1 MKPWERAPKASAPNK
16 SAPWRTKPGSSGSAV
31 APPKS
36 APWRAKPGGSPSA
49 GAPPKYA
56 PLRTQPGNSPT
67 GVASAQRK
75 PTEPTITPG
84 GSANINRISE
94 WNRRPRNRTHSA
106 PDEVNSISRTPEWTR
121 ARARG
126 VPNDLQA
133 GTMSTDAVDRNASN
147 TMSSVPATLLKT
159 IRKLPILAAVNSSA
173 ALLVFALRLFA
184 KKDWIAKLPV
194 AIPVIVVYAQACICR
209 VWWLLLQN
217 STSSVPQ
224 SLVFHLAAL
233 MGSIAAFCS
242 LVEEEWLTIL
252 RQEGFISMISKVVE
266 KHTLQGGAAILE
278 LFQLILHF
286 LAICKRLKLGRGSR
300 PSGYQLRL
308 PAKVTVSC
316 FHGSIAGLYA
326 SALNRI
332 FHEHISTEKS
342 LCGTLV
348 VV

>member
-1 MKPWERAPKASAPNK
+1 
-16 SAPWRTKPGSSGSAV
+16 
-31 APPKS
+31 
-36 APWRAKPGGSPSA
+36 
-49 GAPPKYA
+49 
-56 PLRTQPGNSPT
+56 
-67 GVASAQRK
+67 
-75 PTEPTITPG
+75 
-84 GSANINRISE
+84 
-94 WNRRPRNRTHSA
+94 
-106 PDEVNSISRTPEWTR
+106 
-121 ARARG
+121 
-126 VPNDLQA
+126 
-133 GTMSTDAVDRNASN
+133 MSTDAVDRNASN

-233 MGSIAAFCS
+233 MGVVSCLCVNFLIPSLPGSIAAFCS